1 MAKYQARAAKA
12 LELFDGCE
20 VIRPIRPDGVFYFTC
35 TLDTARFPNTRKLE
49 SRNKEVRLY
58 LDRLEAAN
66 QLRRDKFF
74 AYELMGAEGVCVVP
88 LSGFSSPHDGFRMT
102 LLEED
107 DERFEDIC
115 RRIRRGAEAFFQP

>member
-1 MAKYQARAAKA
+1 MTERPYLGRCCYCGSLAPPAPACAAQNA
-12 LELFDGCE
+12 
-20 VIRPIRPDGVFYFTC
+20 
-35 TLDTARFPNTRKLE
+35 A
-49 SRNKEVRLY
+49 VRRY
-58 LDRLEAAN
+58 LDELEATNA
-66 QLRRDKFF
+66 LRRDKLF

-107 DERFEDIC
+107 DARFEDIC